1 MCRVN
6 DDRDNCGGGGGGNED
21 EDDVFHVVDDT

>member
-6 DDRDNCGGGGGGNED
+6 NDRDNCGGGGGGNED
-21 EDDVFHVVDDT
+21 DTFHVVDDT

>member
-21 EDDVFHVVDDT
+21 EDRFHVVDGT

>member
-21 EDDVFHVVDDT
+21 DTFHVVDDT

>member
-21 EDDVFHVVDDT
+21 EEDVFHVVDDT